1 MNQDWVSIPNDT
13 SWEIELRIERSR
25 RMKISFR
32 IETRF
37 RFMYQQSYFS
47 GDFGTYIHLN
57 TWIELPILQTIF
69 YFGHNERRF
78 HSEFHSRV
86 KFRSKFTWFRIDTSF
101 RIECSI
107 RNEKWNELD
116 LEWVATQSRFM
127 QTNIIQSP
135 MISTETEWVR
145 SGLKLKGSLHESGLS
160 FNPERHFKLNSC
172 LHGRLSWGLKDHGD

>member
-1 MNQDWVSIPNDT
+1 MSSRGRGLRGSLLVYMNPDWISTLNDT
-13 SWEIELRIERSR
+13 SNSIRVYMGDWVEDWKIR

-47 GDFGTYIHLN
+47 GDFSTYA
-57 TWIELPILQTIF
+57 LQYANKTSHF
-69 YFGHNERRF
+69 ANNLYFSHNERRF

-86 KFRSKFTWFRIDTSF
+86 KFRSKFTWFRIDISF

-116 LEWVATQSRFM
+116 PEWVATQSGF
-127 QTNIIQSP
+127 T
-135 MISTETEWVR
+135 
-145 SGLKLKGSLHESGLS
+145 
-160 FNPERHFKLNSC
+160 
-172 LHGRLSWGLKDHGD
+172 